1 MAIKPVPQMT
11 EVPSFPALSDR
22 ATGDYNGKAFAFG
35 THMAEKFNEEVTA
48 VAESALQNAIEAE
61 GKAAEAAFA
70 AASAAAAM
78 DAAIAIAGAPL
89 WVPGSFVAKGG
100 SAISLINAHTYR
112 KLIDGV
118 TLKDPLEDPDNWFD
132 LTSAN
137 KRDAELALTAANAAR
152 AGAEAARDAANA
164 VGKVFATTAAGIAG
178 STNGQ
183 SFCVL
188 SGDGNQ
194 LILYRNNSGTAAE
207 VTRYYTKSYMDTV
220 VGSVEGAAIPS
231 MAFVDADN
239 NAFFVA
245 MDDGSFGTTEAYMS
259 RSAVRTAEFSI
270 EADVAAGMSL
280 VDEEGF
286 VGFRVGND
294 GGFGGAL
301 GAAFG
306 AATIAEHNSRN
317 LAYSAL
323 LRSEFNSEVQRPVCK
338 YNHILTTGQ
347 SLSTGQEGWPA
358 LSKSPQN
365 GNLMFGD
372 SVRPALGGAAAF
384 VPAGGA
390 ALKPMKAV
398 VRDASTAA
406 LLTDAQVAALPAG
419 SQNEGE
425 SSDVGAVN
433 YARKMFLQTYG
444 LAADPSR
451 LFVASNCGVSGR
463 TIEALSKG
471 SSPELYVRVT
481 QAAQGV
487 KTIAN
492 AEGATYC
499 VPAIF
504 FMQGEWNYVTTY
516 GGDDTKAGYK
526 AKLKKYRADIV
537 ADVCVGIAGQSAPPA
552 FITYQTGASYTTD
565 TNDLAIGQAQL
576 ELSEEERNWYLAT
589 PAYPYTDKGG
599 HLDANGYRWLGMQLG
614 KVFHRVVTLGQNW
627 RPLSPRAITAS
638 GREVLIDFHVPH
650 PPLVF
655 DSPYVTLAATT
666 YASKGFK
673 VIDSSGV
680 VPVVAVEIV
689 ADTVVRITLSRETV
703 GAVKV
708 QYADKTVHNGNGNLR
723 DSDPSVAS
731 ENYEYTAGTGQ
742 YPESNIAA
750 LVGKPYPLHNW
761 CVAFSINATSI

>member
-1 MAIKPVPQMT
+1 MAVKPVPPMT
-11 EVPSFPALSDR
+11 DIPGFPALSDR
-22 ATGDYNGKAFAFG
+22 AAGTYNGKAFDFA
-35 THMAEKFNEEVTA
+35 THMADKFNGELIA
-48 VAESALQNAIEAE
+48 VAESVLQNATEASS
-61 GKAAEAAFA
+61 KADSAELFSQTA
-70 AASAAAAM
+70 AASMQAAVAV
-78 DAAIAIAGAPL
+78 AGAAL
-89 WVPGSFVAKGG
+89 WVPGSFVKQGEAV
-100 SAISLINAHTYR
+100 ISLVDAHTYR
-112 KLIDGV
+112 KLTDGA
-118 TLKDPLEDPDNWFD
+118 TLADPSEDPENWFD

-137 KRDAELALTAANAAR
+137 KQDAELAVTAANTAR

-164 VGKVFATTAAGIAG
+164 IGKVFATTAAGISG

-188 SGDGNQ
+188 SGDGAQ
-194 LILYRNNSGTAAE
+194 LIVYRNNSGAAVE
-207 VTRYYTKSYMDTV
+207 VTRYYTKLYMDTV
-220 VGSVEGAAIPS
+220 VGSVEGATVPS
-231 MAFVDADN
+231 MAFVDDDN

-259 RSAVRTAEFSI
+259 RAAVRTAEFSI

-280 VDEEGF
+280 VDEDGF

-294 GGFGGAL
+294 GRLGGTL
-301 GAAFG
+301 GTAFS

-323 LRSEFNSEVQRPVCK
+323 LRAEFNSEVQRPICK

-358 LSKSPQN
+358 LSKAPQN

-372 SVRPALGGAAAF
+372 SVRPTLGGVAAF

-398 VRDASTAA
+398 VRDATTAA

-451 LFVASNCGVSGR
+451 LFIASNCGVSGR

-471 SSPELYVRVT
+471 ANPELYLRVT

-492 AEGATYC
+492 AEGVTYC

-504 FMQGEWNYVTTY
+504 FMQGEWNYVATY

-526 AKLKKYRADIV
+526 TKLKKYRADIV

-552 FITYQTGASYTTD
+552 FITYQTGASYTSD
-565 TNDLAIGQAQL
+565 ANDLAIGQAQL
-576 ELSEEERNWYLAT
+576 ELSQEERNWYLAT

-599 HLDANGYRWLGMQLG
+599 HLDSNGYRWLGMQLG

-627 RPLSPRAITAS
+627 RPLSPRAITSS
-638 GREVLIDFHVPH
+638 GCEVLIDFHVPH
-650 PPLVF
+650 PPLAF

-673 VIDSSGV
+673 VVDSSGV

-689 ADTVVRITLSRETV
+689 ADTVVRITLARTTV
-703 GAVKV
+703 GVVKV
-708 QYADKTVHNGNGNLR
+708 QYADKAVHNGNGNLR
-723 DSDPSVAS
+723 DSDPAVAS
-731 ENYEYTAGTGQ
+731 ENYEYAANTGQ
-742 YPESNIAA
+742 YAEANIAA

-761 CVAFSINATSI
+761 CVAFSINAISI